1 MVYSKEV
8 YSGRFIPT
16 NKSKYA
22 GNSREIIYRSS
33 YELKF
38 MKWCDTNPSIIEWS
52 SEEIS
57 IPYRSP
63 LDNRVHRYYPDF
75 YIKVK
80 EQNNNIKKYLIE
92 VKPHRFTQEPKIP
105 KRKTQRFINEVK
117 QWGTNLA
124 KWQSAKEYC
133 IDRGWDFK
141 IITEKE
147 LGI

>member
-1 MVYSKEV
+1 MVYSKDV

-16 NKSKYA
+16 NKRKYK
-22 GNSREIIYRSS
+22 GDSREIIYRSS

-38 MKWCDTNPSIIEWS
+38 MKWCDSNPSIIEWS
-52 SEEIS
+52 SEEIY

-63 LDNRVHRYYPDF
+63 IDGKVHRYYPDF
-75 YIKVK
+75 YIKVQEK
-80 EQNNNIKKYLIE
+80 DQTIKKYLIE

-105 KRKTQRFINEVK
+105 KRKTKRFINEVK

-124 KWQSAKEYC
+124 KWQSATEYC
-133 IDRGWDFK
+133 IDKGWDFK